1 MLLLCCC
8 FSSSSERSRMVKEGH
23 DSTVRPKVQTY
34 EFDNG
39 RLFLD
44 SWASDGKPSFSRRF
58 LGSMRVLNVILC
70 VGMGAVLISGDYGD
84 QEHVFTPV
92 QRGFRNW
99 WQMPRD
105 GQCAQGAERG
115 DGRSSPRTKDVPR
128 SVAQQQ
134 LERSFLYFA
143 VCHPPCVN
151 SNHERR
157 SISPDKNISRVVR
170 HVHDTHTLTQRCN
183 V

>member
-1 MLLLCCC
+1 
-8 FSSSSERSRMVKEGH
+8 MVKEGH

-70 VGMGAVLISGDYGD
+70 VGMGAVLVSGDYGD

-99 WQMPRD
+99 WQTFIEMDVHDVRK
-105 GQCAQGAERG
+105 AQSVGTS
-115 DGRSSPRTKDVPR
+115 RSSPRTNGR
-128 SVAQQQ
+128 
-134 LERSFLYFA
+134 
-143 VCHPPCVN
+143 
-151 SNHERR
+151 
-157 SISPDKNISRVVR
+157 
-170 HVHDTHTLTQRCN
+170 TT
-183 V
+183 